1 MRAVLFAGTADLIPL
16 YALYALLFADHGL
29 DTGQISL
36 LLALWSAT
44 AFVLE
49 VPSGAWADTVSR
61 RLLLVLSGVLL
72 TGAFALW
79 TVWPSYA
86 GFAAGFMLWGVS
98 GALSSGTFEA
108 LLYDELAASGAA
120 TEYPRILGYTR
131 AATET
136 AGFVAILAAAPLY
149 LLGGYELVGWASV
162 ACAVGHTLIATTLP
176 AAPKAVSAA
185 QVEDLEEEPVPTA
198 DRGDGA
204 GKFPASAVEPPE
216 TVETAAVRAT
226 GRGGADAAT
235 GPWAGA
241 ETITADTS
249 ATEGAVVI
257 TGAAAGAARADG
269 LPTECSVIG
278 PVAEATGADGAQV
291 AVVDGLTASASMAGA
306 VSVGAAAASNDAA
319 GLDIAGAAVTDRQRQ
334 EHGQV
339 PAATGRP
346 VARYLTM
353 LRTGI
358 AEAIRVRAVRHG
370 VVLGALLYG
379 ITAFDEYFA
388 LVAAE
393 AGAATSV
400 VPVLVGVTV
409 AGSLAGS
416 MLAARTEG
424 MRAKTVS
431 LALAVG
437 GVLFIAG
444 AVVAGLAVR
453 WPALVY
459 VLTGIGFTAIGVSYG
474 IVYNAGVIAAAR
486 LQDAI
491 EGPARATVTSVSG
504 LLEEVVSLAVFGFVA
519 LASVWL
525 SISSTVALLGAAILV
540 IAALTPAW
548 LPDRRAA

>member
-162 ACAVGHTLIATTLP
+162 ACAIGHTLIATTLP

-185 QVEDLEEEPVPTA
+185 QIEDLEEEPVPTA

-204 GKFPASAVEPPE
+204 GKFPTSAVEPPE
-216 TVETAAVRAT
+216 TMKTAAVRAT
-226 GRGGADAAT
+226 GKGGADAAT
-235 GPWAGA
+235 GSWAGTEDA
-241 ETITADTS
+241 SATGGASVITA
-249 ATEGAVVI
+249 AV
-257 TGAAAGAARADG
+257 AGSVRVDG
-269 LPTECSVIG
+269 LSTECSAKG
-278 PVAEATGADGAQV
+278 SVAEAATGADRAQATV
-291 AVVDGLTASASMAGA
+291 DGVVDGLTASASLAGV
-306 VSVGAAAASNDAA
+306 VSVGTAAAGDDAA
-319 GLDIAGAAVTDRQRQ
+319 GPDVAGAAATDRQGQ

-339 PAATGRP
+339 PAATERP
-346 VARYLTM
+346 VARYLAM

-388 LVAAE
+388 LVAAA

-548 LPDRRAA
+548 LPDRRPA